1 MFFSSEV
8 LTAVMRGA
16 SPWLYAIA
24 EMSFV
29 ILHVDIIKHQFSE
42 CVTPPQGA
50 AESLKRNTAD
60 EIPVNIWIANRP
72 ESKDFFF
79 FYREGQQILE
89 KKGLR

>member
-72 ESKDFFF
+72 ESKDLFFF
-79 FYREGQQILE
+79 I
-89 KKGLR
+89 KKVSRFWKKRV

>member
-50 AESLKRNTAD
+50 AESSKRNTAD

-72 ESKDFFF
+72 ESEDLFFF
-79 FYREGQQILE
+79 IE
-89 KKGLR
+89 KVSRFWKKRV

>member
-1 MFFSSEV
+1 M
-8 LTAVMRGA
+8 TAVMRGA

-79 FYREGQQILE
+79 FIE
-89 KKGLR
+89 KVSRFWKKRV